1 MSPEELFHAAVA
13 KPKPDRSDFLATACA
28 GDEALR
34 RRVEV
39 LVDAHENPGSFLAG
53 RSPVPT
59 VTVDEPPREGPGTL
73 IGPYKL
79 LEQIGEGGMGLVFVA
94 EQELPVRRQVAVKLI
109 KPGMDT
115 REVVA
120 RFEAERQALA
130 LFDHPHIA
138 KVLDAGA
145 SSQGRPF
152 FVMELV
158 RGIPVTDYCDR
169 AGLGVR
175 DRLRLFVQICHAV
188 QHAHHKG
195 VIHRDLKPSNVLV
208 TEHDGTPVAKVIDF
222 GVAKAVGQRLTDKTV
237 YTRFLRMVGSPLYM
251 SPEQAGLSEF
261 DVDTRADIYSLGVI
275 LYELLTGTTPFDPD
289 RFRTAEY
296 DEVRRIIRE
305 EEPPRPSTRLST
317 LGQAATTV
325 LVNCG
330 TDPRQLSRLC
340 RGELDWIVMRALEK
354 DRNRRYESA
363 AAFAADV
370 ERYLR
375 DEPVQACPP
384 SAGYRIR
391 KFVRRN
397 QGPVVAASFVV
408 LALLGGVVGTAI
420 GMVRA
425 NRERDTK
432 DEVLRREQ
440 QVAYFRRVALAHREL
455 EANNVGR
462 ADQLLDECP
471 ENLRGWEWYY
481 LRRLRYGGVPP
492 LTGHDLQVT
501 GVAVSPDGRRVV
513 SGGNDQTVRIWD
525 ATSGQCRHKL
535 IGHSDQVP
543 CVALSP
549 DARRIASG
557 SAVTVPLLP
566 ASFTGLIA
574 AAFVPPARVGE
585 IRLWDADIGTEIRCL
600 RGGEGI
606 VLGLA
611 FSPDGRSLASAG
623 ADGVIRIWDADTGQ
637 MNRGLRGHSK
647 EATGLAF
654 SPDGRRLA
662 AGGADG
668 TVRIWDVKTGAE
680 LHTLAGHRDGTE
692 GVAFS
697 PDGRRLA
704 SAGWD
709 STVRVW
715 DVLTGREVFA
725 DPLVHPCPPM
735 AVTFTPDGQRLATAG
750 WDSTVKIWDA
760 ASGEEILTLRGHTRP
775 VSGLAFDAEGRRLF
789 TSGEDGTIRI
799 WDATPLGEKVP
810 MELHTLGHTDG
821 VFALAY
827 SRDGEYLA
835 AGGLDH
841 RVTIWHATSG
851 QLARVLDGDAGMV
864 WGVAFSPL
872 GDRVAAANW
881 DGQVHL
887 WTTTTGQRLE
897 IRNCRGRRA
906 WGVEY
911 TGDGRLAS
919 ANGDGTVS
927 IWDSGGRELFAFGG
941 GFQGCVLALSPG
953 GRHVA
958 CGGADCVVTV
968 YHAGTGQRIFQCEGH
983 TDWVRGV
990 AYSPDGHFIASASF
1004 DGTARIWDATTG
1016 REIHVLKGHAE
1027 RAWAVAFSPDSQK
1040 LASASLDATVK
1051 VWSVKTGQEIRTLRG
1066 SCGQVRAVA
1075 FSPDG
1080 KQLAAGSGHY
1090 GKGEVRIWDVTALD
1104 DIPAQ
1109 EPARGKR

>member
-1 MSPEELFHAAVA
+1 MTLEEIFLIAVEKA
-13 KPKPDRSDFLATACA
+13 PAERSAYLDAACA
-28 GDEALR
+28 GDAQLRAQVDTLVRAHDEADS
-34 RRVEV
+34 V
-39 LVDAHENPGSFLAG
+39 LEMPLFRTTATIDHATSGEPGRL
-53 RSPVPT
+53 V
-59 VTVDEPPREGPGTL
+59 
-73 IGPYKL
+73 GPYKL
-79 LEQIGEGGMGLVFVA
+79 IELIGEGGMGMVFVA
-94 EQELPVRRQVAVKLI
+94 EQERPVRRQVALKLI

-145 SSQGRPF
+145 TSQGRPF

-169 AGLGVR
+169 ACLGVR
-175 DRLRLFVQICHAV
+175 DRLRLFVQICQAV
-188 QHAHHKG
+188 QHAHQKG

-251 SPEQAGLSEF
+251 SPEQAGLSEL

-275 LYELLTGTTPFDPD
+275 LYELLTGTTPFDAD

-325 LVNCG
+325 VVNRG
-330 TDPRQLSRLC
+330 TDSRQLSRLC

-354 DRNRRYESA
+354 DRNRRYESTA
-363 AAFAADV
+363 ALAADV
-370 ERYLR
+370 ERYLW

-384 SAGYRIR
+384 SAGYRLR

-397 QGPVVAASFVV
+397 QGPVVAASIVM

-420 GMVRA
+420 GLVQA
-425 NRERDTK
+425 NRERDSK
-432 DEVLRREQ
+432 DEAFRREQ

-471 ENLRGWEWYY
+471 ENLRRWEWYY
-481 LRRLRYGGVPP
+481 LRRLRYGGIPP
-492 LTGHDLQVT
+492 LTGHDLQVM
-501 GVAVSPDGRRVV
+501 GVAVSADGRRVV
-513 SGGNDQTVRIWD
+513 SAGTDKTVRIWD
-525 ATSGQCRHKL
+525 SPSGQCRHKL
-535 IGHSDQVP
+535 LGHSDQVQ

-549 DARRIASG
+549 DGRRIASG

-574 AAFVPPARVGE
+574 AAFVPPASVGE

-600 RGGEGI
+600 RGGKGI

-611 FSPDGRSLASAG
+611 FSPDGQWLASAG

-637 MNRGLRGHSK
+637 VNRALGGHSK

-654 SPDGRRLA
+654 SPDGRLLA

-715 DVLTGREVFA
+715 DVATGREVF
-725 DPLVHPCPPM
+725 DRPLVHPCPPM

-760 ASGEEILTLRGHTRP
+760 ASGQEILTLRGHTRP
-775 VSGLAFDAEGRRLF
+775 VSGLAFSAEGRRLF

-827 SRDGEYLA
+827 SRDGQYLA

-841 RVTIWHATSG
+841 RVTIWDATNG

-864 WGVAFSPL
+864 WGIAFSPL

-881 DGQVHL
+881 DGEVKVWDARTGRQVA
-887 WTTTTGQRLE
+887 TRSG
-897 IRNCRGRRA
+897 RGRVWA
-906 WGVEY
+906 VAY
-911 TGDGRLAS
+911 LPDGRLAS
-919 ANGDGTVS
+919 ANHNGSVTIWDGTGGRDLMTCRSPGNSCTLVLS
-927 IWDSGGRELFAFGG
+927 PDGKRVVSGGTE
-941 GFQGCVLALSPG
+941 
-953 GRHVA
+953 H
-958 CGGADCVVTV
+958 VVTTWDV
-968 YHAGTGQRIFQCEGH
+968 ETGREIVRCEGH
-983 TDWVRGV
+983 TD
-990 AYSPDGHFIASASF
+990 
-1004 DGTARIWDATTG
+1004 
-1016 REIHVLKGHAE
+1016 
-1027 RAWAVAFSPDSQK
+1027 
-1040 LASASLDATVK
+1040 
-1051 VWSVKTGQEIRTLRG
+1051 
-1066 SCGQVRAVA
+1066 
-1075 FSPDG
+1075 
-1080 KQLAAGSGHY
+1080 
-1090 GKGEVRIWDVTALD
+1090 
-1104 DIPAQ
+1104 
-1109 EPARGKR
+1109 